1 MLMHENNIK
10 RTSDGIL
17 VKAMDISFGATIV
30 MNYKGISQIQPIY
43 SSSKWNV
50 RFNDKCSLNLEKL
63 WYMAKRAKL
72 FIIGL
77 IIPSNGEL
85 YGDGAFIYC

>member
-30 MNYKGISQIQPIY
+30 MNYK
-43 SSSKWNV
+43 V
-50 RFNDKCSLNLEKL
+50 SLNAVKYNQYTHHPNETFVLT
-63 WYMAKRAKL
+63 
-72 FIIGL
+72 ITGL
-77 IIPSNGEL
+77 
-85 YGDGAFIYC
+85 

>member
-30 MNYKGISQIQPIY
+30 IWIIKVSVNAVKYNQYTHHPNETFVLTIS
-43 SSSKWNV
+43 
-50 RFNDKCSLNLEKL
+50 
-63 WYMAKRAKL
+63 
-72 FIIGL
+72 GL
-77 IIPSNGEL
+77 
-85 YGDGAFIYC
+85 